1 MKLTLKKLIIYAVV
15 FFIMLVVWQ
24 VLSWNNNIDNS
35 IYIPGRKFYFKVE
48 YRNRNAELIKSERL
62 DLTVNN
68 GFYPERKQTQI
79 IWELYSLNG
88 NDTVLIEDKTGV
100 VDSKQRFFIHQPRVG
115 DMKILSFADFPQ
127 FSTFVFKDTVGVS
140 KNAGEVSMAKTFD
153 GLFITKVKTQSQSE
167 GKTTITVGELGQRRV
182 FAFSSKAQ
190 SELGIITC
198 KYFFDAEY
206 GFVKMEYQL
215 PDSNLI
221 DIQLQSVDFN

>member
-1 MKLTLKKLIIYAVV
+1 MKLTLKKLIIYAIV

-24 VLSWNNNIDNS
+24 VLTWNNNSDNS
-35 IYIPGRKFYFKVE
+35 IYIPGRKFYFNVE

-88 NDTVLIEDKTGV
+88 NDTLIIEDKTGV
-100 VDSKQRFFIHQPRVG
+100 VDSKERFFIHQPRVG

-127 FSTFVFKDTVGVS
+127 FSTYVFKDTIGVS

-153 GLFITKVKTQSQSE
+153 GLFITKVKTQSQSK
-167 GKTTITVGELGQRRV
+167 GKTTITVGEIG
-182 FAFSSKAQ
+182 
-190 SELGIITC
+190 
-198 KYFFDAEY
+198 
-206 GFVKMEYQL
+206 
-215 PDSNLI
+215 
-221 DIQLQSVDFN
+221 